1 MDSLSRVAILKGLAL
16 HIKKAGFEDYSNTYT
31 AIDFEEERSGGR
43 SVEQPSR
50 QSLFDESIATGKLAN
65 GIYLLKV
72 SQGNRSTTK
81 RVIISK

>member
-1 MDSLSRVAILKGLAL
+1 MGSLTRAAILKGLAL

-31 AIDFEEERSGGR
+31 VIDFEEERLGWG

-50 QSLFDESIATGKLAN
+50 QSLFDKPIATGKLAS